1 MGKASTGSM
10 YQEHHGKYWE
20 DIDMLV
26 NSKEPKGQ
34 VDIDT
39 KKPLK
44 TAGWKKTD
52 MAGNRGKKNRG
63 YGPILALQHC
73 WKQIPY

>member
-1 MGKASTGSM
+1 MGTASTGSM
-10 YQEHHGKYWE
+10 DQEHHGKYWE

-34 VDIDT
+34 VDRHT
-39 KKPLK
+39 KKLLK

-52 MAGNRGKKNRG
+52 TVGNLGKKIRG
-63 YGPILALQHC
+63 YGPIPALQHC
-73 WKQIPY
+73 WKHTPY